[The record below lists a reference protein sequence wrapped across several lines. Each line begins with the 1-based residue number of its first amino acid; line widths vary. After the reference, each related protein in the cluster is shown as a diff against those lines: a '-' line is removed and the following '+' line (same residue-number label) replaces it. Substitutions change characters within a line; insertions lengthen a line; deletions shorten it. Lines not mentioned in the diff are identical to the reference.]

1 MEKSKRKKIGLWSMI
16 LLGFNSIVG
25 TGIFLLPNK
34 AMKLMGTA
42 SIGVILFDAALAITV
57 ALCFAEAGSMFNKGG
72 GPYLYTKK
80 AFGDFAAFE
89 VGIMTYAVCI
99 IAAAT
104 MAVGFATGLS
114 VFWPAAARG
123 MTRDIIVVCV
133 IIVLTIINLLGVNFT
148 KIILNIATVGKLIP
162 LILFIAVGIFFIK
175 GANFTPVLPT
185 GGYVSGSFGAA
196 ALLIFFA
203 FTGFESLALG
213 ADDME
218 NPQKNIPKAI
228 IIVMLI
234 VASVYILI
242 QVVSIGLLGQKL
254 ADDLTPVSTATQMFL
269 GNFGADFISLGIL
282 VSIIGINVAQ
292 SFYTPR
298 IAKSLAEDGLLPKP
312 MAKHSKRDVPYV
324 AIIISAI
331 ITIPIALSGSFTELA
346 VISSISRFAQYLPT
360 CVSVLVLRRN
370 KDLNA
375 TFRIPFGP
383 VIPVVAA
390 LVSIW
395 LVLQSSLVNIIW
407 GLGALVIAV
416 PLYFIMKYY
425 NKKDAQKPK
434 AEE

>member
-1 MEKSKRKKIGLWSMI
+1 MEKSKKAKIGLLSMI

-42 SIGVILFDAALAITV
+42 SLGVILFDALLAISI

-80 AFGDFAAFE
+80 AFGDFPAFE
-89 VGIMTYAVCI
+89 VGIMTYAICI

-104 MAVGFATGLS
+104 MAVGFATALS
-114 VFWPAAARG
+114 VFWPAAAKG
-123 MTRDIIVVCV
+123 TTKDIIVVAV
-133 IIVLTIINLLGVNFT
+133 IVVLAIINLLGVNFT
-148 KIILNIATVGKLIP
+148 KIILNIATVGKLVP

-175 GANFTPVLPT
+175 GSHFTPVLPHGVYT
-185 GGYVSGSFGAA
+185 SGSFGAA

-213 ADDME
+213 AEDMD
-218 NPQKNIPKAI
+218 NPSKNIPKAI
-228 IIVMLI
+228 VIVMIIV
-234 VASVYILI
+234 AAVYMLI
-242 QVVSIGLLGQKL
+242 QVVSIGILGQGL
-254 ADDLTPVSTATQMFL
+254 VNDLTPVSTATQMFL
-269 GNFGADFISLGIL
+269 GPFGADFISLGIL

-312 MAKHSKRDVPYV
+312 MAKLSDRNVPYI
-324 AIIISAI
+324 AIIISSI
-331 ITIPIALSGSFTELA
+331 IAIPIALSGSFTELA

-360 CVSVLVLRRN
+360 CLSILVLRRK

-375 TFRIPFGP
+375 TFRMPLGP
-383 VIPVVAA
+383 VIPILASI
-390 LVSIW
+390 VSIW
-395 LVLQSSLVNIIW
+395 VVLQSSLKNIVW
-407 GLGALVIAV
+407 GLGALIIAV

-425 NKKDAQKPK
+425 NKKA
-434 AEE
+434 